1 MKHQV
6 KEVTKNF
13 NEDGETLLVLDYK
26 PSRALRLLGAKG
38 SEMSFLGKGDNWHLY
53 NGKKIR
59 KSSAASCAW
68 FNHLVENHNKS

>member
-13 NEDGETLLVLDYK
+13 NKDGETLLVLDYK
-26 PSRALRLLGAKG
+26 PSFMLRMMGVKG
-38 SEMSFLGKGDNWHLY
+38 SYLSFLGKGDNWHLY
-53 NGKKIR
+53 NGKKIC
-59 KSSAASCAW
+59 KSSAVSCAW